1 MTLEAKEILETKVY
15 KGDKRM
21 ADLNTHAEALKSI
34 FKKIFSGQFTYGDGS
49 KSIDILKGKEDVE
62 KNFDWNPSAYDLDV
76 FDEDIAEYI
85 LNQELNENEIEALI
99 EEFYKSNLE
108 IDQKIGWEI
117 EKLLDGEFIL

>member
-1 MTLEAKEILETKVY
+1 
-15 KGDKRM
+15 M

-108 IDQKIGWEI
+108 IDIKIGGEI
-117 EKLLDGEFIL
+117 ERLWVDEMFHFPTS

>member
-1 MTLEAKEILETKVY
+1 
-15 KGDKRM
+15 M

-76 FDEDIAEYI
+76 FDEDIVEYI

-99 EEFYKSNLE
+99 EEFFKSELK
-108 IDQKIGWEI
+108 IDEFIGWEI
-117 EKLLDGEFIL
+117 QKLWEGEMFHFQN

>member
-1 MTLEAKEILETKVY
+1 
-15 KGDKRM
+15 
-21 ADLNTHAEALKSI
+21 
-34 FKKIFSGQFTYGDGS
+34 
-49 KSIDILKGKEDVE
+49 
-62 KNFDWNPSAYDLDV
+62 V

>member
-1 MTLEAKEILETKVY
+1 M
-15 KGDKRM
+15 
-21 ADLNTHAEALKSI
+21 
-34 FKKIFSGQFTYGDGS
+34 
-49 KSIDILKGKEDVE
+49 E

-108 IDQKIGWEI
+108 IDIKIGGEI
-117 EKLLDGEFIL
+117 ERLWESEMFHFQN